1 MRDKQKKK
9 EEAAAAKA
17 KGDSKWE
24 GDIEQEEGGAT
35 KWRHWDVNILATSVS
50 TSKQCPNDHW

>member
-24 GDIEQEEGGAT
+24 GDTERENRGG
-35 KWRHWDVNILATSVS
+35 RRN
-50 TSKQCPNDHW
+50 